1 MEIILLLIYSFFVWL
16 IFFKFK
22 WLPQLHLPVI
32 VISLPIFA
40 LTALILM
47 LNVVA
52 PSSADV
58 RVINYVVQVVPRV
71 AGRVIEVPVEA
82 NRPVKKGDVLFR
94 IDPVP
99 FQQELRALE
108 AKLPEMEARLDSA
121 QAYQRELDEQLK
133 SARATRTAVSSRL
146 TFTERREKQ
155 TAELARTGSGSVF
168 DREQAETEAAS
179 LRAELATATASVAQV
194 SRSCRR
200 APTKD
205 QLSEVAQAQAAIEQ
219 LQAQIVEANW
229 QLEQT
234 TVYAPA
240 DGSVINLQL
249 RAGSYAANLPMAPV
263 MSFVEREQWVLA
275 MYSQNELRYVA
286 PGNEAEIALK
296 VLPNRIIKCEVDSVV
311 WASSTGQLPI
321 GGTLPGQGRHP
332 AGAAGQDRGAAAPG
346 RRRRNHLPGHGRA
359 GARRHL
365 YRARRT
371 DPHHPQGDPAGR
383 HQARL
388 ARAQAALNTMRIR
401 PRIRSSLPR
410 CARRW

>member
-22 WLPQLHLPVI
+22 WLPWNFVSQII
-32 VISLPIFA
+32 VVSLPIFA
-40 LTALILM
+40 QTALILL

-108 AKLPEMEARLDSA
+108 AKLPEMEAKLDTA

-133 SARATRTAVSSRL
+133 SARAGRVAVASRL
-146 TFTERREKQ
+146 ALAERRLRQ
-155 TAELARTGSGSVF
+155 TTELAETGAGSVY

-179 LRAELATATASVAQV
+179 LRAELASANATVSQVEQKLSAQ
-194 SRSCRR
+194 
-200 APTKD
+200 TD
-205 QLSEVAQAQAAIEQ
+205 EGQLSEVAQANAAIEQ
-219 LQAQIVEANW
+219 LRAQIVEATW

-240 DGSVINLQL
+240 NGSVINLQL
-249 RAGSYAANLPMAPV
+249 RVGSYAANLPMAPV
-263 MSFVEREQWVLA
+263 MSFVEEEQWVLA
-275 MYSQNELRYVA
+275 MYAQNELRYVA

-296 VLPNRIIKCEVDSVV
+296 VMPNRIIKCEVDSVV

-321 GGTLPGQGRHP
+321 GGMLPGPSVTQPVPPGKIAVRLRPVGADQTTFLAMGAQGQ
-332 AGAAGQDRGAAAPG
+332 GAIYTEHGALI
-346 RRRRNHLPGHGRA
+346 HI
-359 GARRHL
+359 
-365 YRARRT
+365 
-371 DPHHPQGDPAGR
+371 
-383 HQARL
+383 
-388 ARAQAALNTMRIR
+388 IR
-401 PRIRSSLPR
+401 KVILRVGTKLD
-410 CARRW
+410 WLVLKLH

>member
-22 WLPQLHLPVI
+22 WLPWNFVSQII
-32 VISLPIFA
+32 VVSLPIFA
-40 LTALILM
+40 LTALILF
-47 LNVVA
+47 LNIVA
-52 PSSADV
+52 PSSSDV

-108 AKLPEMEARLDSA
+108 AKLPELTAKLDTA
-121 QAYQRELDEQLK
+121 QAYQRELDEQLN
-133 SARATRTAVSSRL
+133 SARSTRAAVASRL
-146 TFTERREKQ
+146 ALAERREKQ
-155 TAELARTGSGSVF
+155 TAELASTGAGSVF

-179 LRAELATATASVAQV
+179 LRAELASATATVAQV
-194 SRSCRR
+194 QQKLSAR
-200 APTKD
+200 TDED

-219 LQAQIVEANW
+219 LRAQIVEATW

-249 RAGSYAANLPMAPV
+249 RVGSYAANLPMAPV
-263 MSFVEREQWVLA
+263 MSFVEQEQWVLA
-275 MYSQNELRYVA
+275 MYAQNELRYVA
-286 PGNEAEIALK
+286 PGNEAEVALK
-296 VLPNRIIKCEVDSVV
+296 VLPNRIIKCQVDSVV

-321 GGTLPGQGRHP
+321 GGMLPGQNVTQPVPPGKIAVRLRP
-332 AGAAGQDRGAAAPG
+332 VGADETTFLAMGAQGQGAIYTERGALI
-346 RRRRNHLPGHGRA
+346 HI
-359 GARRHL
+359 
-365 YRARRT
+365 
-371 DPHHPQGDPAGR
+371 
-383 HQARL
+383 
-388 ARAQAALNTMRIR
+388 IR
-401 PRIRSSLPR
+401 KVIIRVGTKLD
-410 CARRW
+410 WLVLKLH

>member
-1 MEIILLLIYSFFVWL
+1 MEVILLLIYSFFVWL

-22 WLPQLHLPVI
+22 WLPWNFISQVI

-40 LTALILM
+40 LTALILF
-47 LNVVA
+47 LNIVA
-52 PSSADV
+52 PSSSDV

-108 AKLPEMEARLDSA
+108 AKLPELTAKLDTAR
-121 QAYQRELDEQLK
+121 AYQRELEEQLK
-133 SARATRTAVSSRL
+133 SARSTRTAVSARL
-146 TFTERREKQ
+146 ALAERREKQ
-155 TAELARTGSGSVF
+155 TAELASTGAGSVF

-179 LRAELATATASVAQV
+179 LRAELASATATMAQV
-194 SRSCRR
+194 EQKLSAR
-200 APTKD
+200 TDED

-219 LQAQIVEANW
+219 LRAQIVEATW

-249 RAGSYAANLPMAPV
+249 RVGSYAANLPMAPV
-263 MSFVEREQWVLA
+263 MSFVEKEQWVMA
-275 MYSQNELRYVA
+275 MYAQNELRYVA

-296 VLPNRIIKCEVDSVV
+296 VMPNRIIKCKVDSVV

-321 GGTLPGQGRHP
+321 GGMLPGQNVTQPVPPGKIAVRLRP
-332 AGAAGQDRGAAAPG
+332 VGADQTTFLAMGAQGQGAIYTERGALI
-346 RRRRNHLPGHGRA
+346 HI
-359 GARRHL
+359 
-365 YRARRT
+365 
-371 DPHHPQGDPAGR
+371 
-383 HQARL
+383 
-388 ARAQAALNTMRIR
+388 IR
-401 PRIRSSLPR
+401 KVIIRVGTKLD
-410 CARRW
+410 WLVLKLH

>member
-1 MEIILLLIYSFFVWL
+1 MEVILLLIYSFFVWL

-22 WLPQLHLPVI
+22 WLPWNFISQVI

-40 LTALILM
+40 LTALILF
-47 LNVVA
+47 LNIVA
-52 PSSADV
+52 PSSSDV

-108 AKLPEMEARLDSA
+108 AKLPELTAKLDTAR
-121 QAYQRELDEQLK
+121 AYQRELEEQLK
-133 SARATRTAVSSRL
+133 SARSTRTAVSARL
-146 TFTERREKQ
+146 ALAERREKQ
-155 TAELARTGSGSVF
+155 TAELASTGAGSVF

-179 LRAELATATASVAQV
+179 LRAELASATATMAQV
-194 SRSCRR
+194 EQKLSAR
-200 APTKD
+200 TDED

-219 LQAQIVEANW
+219 LRAQIVEATW

-249 RAGSYAANLPMAPV
+249 RVGSYAANLPMAPV
-263 MSFVEREQWVLA
+263 MSFVEKEQWVMA
-275 MYSQNELRYVA
+275 MYAQNELRYVA

-296 VLPNRIIKCEVDSVV
+296 VMPNRIIKCEVDSVV

-321 GGTLPGQGRHP
+321 GGMLPGQNVTQPVPPGKIAVRLRP
-332 AGAAGQDRGAAAPG
+332 VGADQTTFLAMGAQGQGAIYTERGALI
-346 RRRRNHLPGHGRA
+346 HI
-359 GARRHL
+359 
-365 YRARRT
+365 
-371 DPHHPQGDPAGR
+371 
-383 HQARL
+383 
-388 ARAQAALNTMRIR
+388 IR
-401 PRIRSSLPR
+401 KVIIRVGTKLD
-410 CARRW
+410 WLVLKLH

>member
-22 WLPQLHLPVI
+22 WLPWNFVSQII
-32 VISLPIFA
+32 VVSLPIFA
-40 LTALILM
+40 LTALILF
-47 LNVVA
+47 LNIVA

-108 AKLPEMEARLDSA
+108 AKLPELEAKLDTA
-121 QAYQRELDEQLK
+121 NAYQRELDEQLR
-133 SARATRTAVSSRL
+133 SARATRTAVAARL
-146 TFTERREKQ
+146 ALAERRQRQ
-155 TAELARTGSGSVF
+155 TADLAQTGAGSVF
-168 DREQAETEAAS
+168 DREQAEAEAAS
-179 LRAELATATASVAQV
+179 LRAELASATATVAQV
-194 SRSCRR
+194 EQKMSARTRD
-200 APTKD
+200 D
-205 QLSEVAQAQAAIEQ
+205 QLSEVAQAKAAIEQ
-219 LQAQIVEANW
+219 LRAQIVEATW

-249 RAGSYAANLPMAPV
+249 RVGSYAANLPMAPV

-275 MYSQNELRYVA
+275 MYAQNELRYVE

-296 VLPNRIIKCEVDSVV
+296 VMPNRIIKCEVDSVV

-321 GGTLPGQGRHP
+321 GGMLPGQNVTQPVPPGKIAVRLRP
-332 AGAAGQDRGAAAPG
+332 VGADETTFLAMGAQGQGAIYTERGALI
-346 RRRRNHLPGHGRA
+346 HI
-359 GARRHL
+359 
-365 YRARRT
+365 
-371 DPHHPQGDPAGR
+371 
-383 HQARL
+383 
-388 ARAQAALNTMRIR
+388 IR
-401 PRIRSSLPR
+401 KVIIRVGTKLD
-410 CARRW
+410 WLVLKLH